1 MSRIPLTTLKTALLA
16 PIPMAMVRTVTAV
29 NIGDRKR
36 RLMTWRNSVAM
47 GICKVNTPEG
57 RESSQILWG

>member
-1 MSRIPLTTLKTALLA
+1 
-16 PIPMAMVRTVTAV
+16 MAMVRTVTAV